1 MSREGERVVN
11 PDTGQILAR
20 RGNGWVDVTPTE
32 AQQMAAE
39 FHPVGAF
46 GKSAEITA
54 LNFLD
59 SGQEIAAQTVGR
71 LKFGGDFADRQS
83 ALIRQRSTERTAL
96 AEALQET
103 NPVASFL
110 GAAAATAPLMFIP
123 GGSQTKLIQLAAR
136 EAGIGAAEGFLSRPG
151 NIGQRVQ
158 DAMLGGALSA
168 AGASSFSMASRGVN
182 SARTFTRNADAG
194 KVTGQADI
202 ELSSRN
208 IELEMETGVP
218 RLGEAMQ
225 REYNKVA
232 SNATVGESID
242 PWKRELIRSA
252 DDLGLA
258 LTSGARTGN
267 DQLRRMEAG
276 LASNP
281 LTSKPW
287 DEMRAFNQKRL
298 NDLARDAIGLEHG
311 GAIGGAELG
320 SAADEIGRQFEAVAD
335 RLGEF
340 EVPATFIQQIEAAGQ
355 KHLRGFARS
364 KSTQKYVDNI
374 MDIVAENKNTL
385 TGKQLVDGRSSLTRE
400 LQKASLAGDGNTMQG
415 IYEVIGAIDD
425 LMLQQSDAVTS
436 ALYTRARG
444 GWRILDALEQGKALT
459 TGGDV
464 NAATLD
470 TILRRRYPTE
480 YRRSGMAGASGIPGG
495 TLMDATKIL
504 TTFRDIVG
512 DSGTATR
519 MATQNFLDAPL
530 TTTARGVV
538 GATVG
543 RAAFKASQSGTGSR
557 LFQGNLLVD
566 PSRSAARLGTV
577 AGVAAANEQ
586 QDN

>member
-1 MSREGERVVN
+1 
-11 PDTGQILAR
+11 
-20 RGNGWVDVTPTE
+20 
-32 AQQMAAE
+32 
-39 FHPVGAF
+39 
-46 GKSAEITA
+46 
-54 LNFLD
+54 
-59 SGQEIAAQTVGR
+59 
-71 LKFGGDFADRQS
+71 
-83 ALIRQRSTERTAL
+83 
-96 AEALQET
+96 
-103 NPVASFL
+103 
-110 GAAAATAPLMFIP
+110 
-123 GGSQTKLIQLAAR
+123 
-136 EAGIGAAEGFLSRPG
+136 
-151 NIGQRVQ
+151 
-158 DAMLGGALSA
+158 
-168 AGASSFSMASRGVN
+168 
-182 SARTFTRNADAG
+182 
-194 KVTGQADI
+194 
-202 ELSSRN
+202 
-208 IELEMETGVP
+208 
-218 RLGEAMQ
+218 
-225 REYNKVA
+225 
-232 SNATVGESID
+232 
-242 PWKRELIRSA
+242 
-252 DDLGLA
+252 
-258 LTSGARTGN
+258 
-267 DQLRRMEAG
+267 
-276 LASNP
+276 
-281 LTSKPW
+281 
-287 DEMRAFNQKRL
+287 
-298 NDLARDAIGLEHG
+298 
-311 GAIGGAELG
+311 
-320 SAADEIGRQFEAVAD
+320 
-335 RLGEF
+335 
-340 EVPATFIQQIEAAGQ
+340 
-355 KHLRGFARS
+355 
-364 KSTQKYVDNI
+364 

-385 TGKQLVDGRSSLTRE
+385 SGKQLVDGRSSLTRE

-557 LFQGNLLVD
+557 LSQGNLLVD